1 MPDIANGCAHGA
13 ICYDLMYGQQTPF
26 MTWAKENNAS
36 IIADGLGMLVE
47 QAASSFEFWTE
58 KKPDT
63 QAVIKNLRR

>member
-1 MPDIANGCAHGA
+1 
-13 ICYDLMYGQQTPF
+13 MYGQQTPF